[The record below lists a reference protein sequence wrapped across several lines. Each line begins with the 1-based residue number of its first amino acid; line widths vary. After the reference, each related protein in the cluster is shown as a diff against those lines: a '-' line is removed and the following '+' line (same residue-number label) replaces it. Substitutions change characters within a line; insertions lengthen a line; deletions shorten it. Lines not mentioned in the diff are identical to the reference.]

1 LPASLAAQLSLET
14 KISGKGNAGD
24 CSGYLNEG
32 VGEHVRTR
40 FHFGRKATHEIAE
53 PRMAIRTERRKLV
66 SSTRPNIFRVNP
78 EGRSDR

>member
-1 LPASLAAQLSLET
+1 M
-14 KISGKGNAGD
+14 SGNENAGD
-24 CSGYLNEG
+24 CSGYSNEG

-53 PRMAIRTERRKLV
+53 PRRASRTERRKLV
-66 SSTRPNIFRVNP
+66 SSAEPDNLAGEPVK